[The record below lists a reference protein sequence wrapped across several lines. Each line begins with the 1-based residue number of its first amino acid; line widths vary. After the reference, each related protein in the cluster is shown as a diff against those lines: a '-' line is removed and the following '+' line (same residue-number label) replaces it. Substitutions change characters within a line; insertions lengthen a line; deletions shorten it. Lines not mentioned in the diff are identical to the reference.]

1 MMRDYTIP
9 YNVTAEDALKIFYRN
24 MAIILKQAQSAE
36 DPMEIERLMYDLRV
50 CARNVSTL
58 ARVKP
63 DAVVNPA
70 PETAE
75 G

>member
-1 MMRDYTIP
+1 MMRDYTVP
-9 YNVTAEDALKIFYRN
+9 YNVTAEEALKIFYKN

-36 DPMEIERLMYDLRV
+36 DPVEIERLMYDLRV

-70 PETAE
+70 PEIAE

>member
-1 MMRDYTIP
+1 MMRDYTVP
-9 YNVTAEDALKIFYRN
+9 YNVTAEDALKIFYKN

-36 DPMEIERLMYDLRV
+36 DPVEIERLMYDMRV

-58 ARVKP
+58 ARMKP

-70 PETAE
+70 PGAAE
-75 G
+75 Q

>member
-9 YNVTAEDALKIFYRN
+9 YNVTADDALKIFYKN

-36 DPMEIERLMYDLRV
+36 DPAEIERLMYDLRV

>member
-9 YNVTAEDALKIFYRN
+9 YNVTAEEALKIFYKN
-24 MAIILKQAQSAE
+24 MSIILKQAQSAE
-36 DPMEIERLMYDLRV
+36 DPVEIERLMYDLRV

>member
-1 MMRDYTIP
+1 MMRDYTVP
-9 YNVTAEDALKIFYRN
+9 YNVTAEEALKIFYRN
-24 MAIILKQAQSAE
+24 MAIILRQAQSAE
-36 DPMEIERLMYDLRV
+36 DPVEVERLMYDLRV

-58 ARVKP
+58 ARMKP
-63 DAVVNPA
+63 DVVVNPA

>member
-9 YNVTAEDALKIFYRN
+9 YNVTAEEALKIFYRN

-36 DPMEIERLMYDLRV
+36 DPVEIERLMYDLRV

-70 PETAE
+70 PEVAE

>member
-36 DPMEIERLMYDLRV
+36 DPVEIERLMYDLRV

-70 PETAE
+70 PEAAE

>member
-1 MMRDYTIP
+1 MMRDYTVP

-36 DPMEIERLMYDLRV
+36 DPVEIERLMYDLRV

>member
-9 YNVTAEDALKIFYRN
+9 YNVTAEDALKVFYKN
-24 MAIILKQAQSAE
+24 MGIILKQAQSAE
-36 DPMEIERLMYDLRV
+36 DPVEIERLMYDLRV

>member
-1 MMRDYTIP
+1 MMRDYSVP
-9 YNVTAEDALKIFYRN
+9 YNVTAEEALKIFYKN
-24 MAIILKQAQSAE
+24 MAIILRQAQSAE
-36 DPMEIERLMYDLRV
+36 GPVEIERLMYDLRV

>member
-9 YNVTAEDALKIFYRN
+9 YNVTAEDALKIFYKN
-24 MAIILKQAQSAE
+24 MAIILKQVQSAE
-36 DPMEIERLMYDLRV
+36 DPVEIERLMYDLRV

-75 G
+75 D

>member
-9 YNVTAEDALKIFYRN
+9 YNVTAEDALKIFYKN
-24 MAIILKQAQSAE
+24 MAIIMKQAQSAE
-36 DPMEIERLMYDLRV
+36 DPAEIERLMYDLRV
-50 CARNVSTL
+50 CARNASML

>member
-9 YNVTAEDALKIFYRN
+9 YNVTAEEALKIFYKN
-24 MAIILKQAQSAE
+24 MTIILKQVQSAE
-36 DPMEIERLMYDLRV
+36 DPVEIERLMYDLRV

-70 PETAE
+70 PENAE

>member
-9 YNVTAEDALKIFYRN
+9 YNVTAEEALKIFYRN
-24 MAIILKQAQSAE
+24 MVIILKQAQSAE
-36 DPMEIERLMYDLRV
+36 DPVEIERLMYDLRV

-70 PETAE
+70 PGTAE

>member
-9 YNVTAEDALKIFYRN
+9 YNVTAEEALKIFYRN
-24 MAIILKQAQSAE
+24 MAIILKQVQSAE
-36 DPMEIERLMYDLRV
+36 DPVEIERLMYDLRV

>member
-1 MMRDYTIP
+1 MMRDYTVP

-36 DPMEIERLMYDLRV
+36 DPVEIERLMYDLRV

-63 DAVVNPA
+63 DAIVNPA

>member
-24 MAIILKQAQSAE
+24 MAIILKQVQSAE
-36 DPMEIERLMYDLRV
+36 DPVEIERLMYDLRV

>member
-9 YNVTAEDALKIFYRN
+9 YNVTAEDALKIFYKN
-24 MAIILKQAQSAE
+24 MAIILRQAQSAE
-36 DPMEIERLMYDLRV
+36 DPVEIERLMYDLRV

-75 G
+75 D

>member
-9 YNVTAEDALKIFYRN
+9 YNVTAEDALKIFYKN
-24 MAIILKQAQSAE
+24 MAIILRQVQSAE
-36 DPMEIERLMYDLRV
+36 DPVEIERLMYDLRV

>member
-1 MMRDYTIP
+1 MMRDYTVP
-9 YNVTAEDALKIFYRN
+9 YNVTAEDALKIFYKN

-36 DPMEIERLMYDLRV
+36 DPAEIERLMYDLRV

>member
-1 MMRDYTIP
+1 MMRDYTVP

-24 MAIILKQAQSAE
+24 MAIILKQVQSAE
-36 DPMEIERLMYDLRV
+36 DPVEIERLMYDMRV

-58 ARVKP
+58 ARMKP

-75 G
+75 E

>member
-9 YNVTAEDALKIFYRN
+9 YNVTVEDARGIFYKN
-24 MAIILKQAQSAE
+24 MMIILKQAQSAE
-36 DPMEIERLMYDLRV
+36 DPAEIERLMYDLRV

-58 ARVKP
+58 ARMRP

-70 PETAE
+70 PETSE

>member
-9 YNVTAEDALKIFYRN
+9 YNVTAEEGMKIFYRN

-36 DPMEIERLMYDLRV
+36 DPAEIERLMYDLRV

>member
-9 YNVTAEDALKIFYRN
+9 YNVTAEEALKIFYKN
-24 MAIILKQAQSAE
+24 MAIILKQVQSAE
-36 DPMEIERLMYDLRV
+36 DPVEIERLMYDLRV

-70 PETAE
+70 PENAE

>member
-1 MMRDYTIP
+1 MMRDYTVP

-36 DPMEIERLMYDLRV
+36 DPVEIERLMYDLRV

-75 G
+75 V

>member
-36 DPMEIERLMYDLRV
+36 DPVEIERLMYDLRV

-75 G
+75 S

>member
-1 MMRDYTIP
+1 MMRDYTVP
-9 YNVTAEDALKIFYRN
+9 YNVTAEEALKIFYRN

>member
-9 YNVTAEDALKIFYRN
+9 YNVTAEEALKIFYKN

-36 DPMEIERLMYDLRV
+36 DPVEIERLMYDLRV

-70 PETAE
+70 PGTTE

>member
-1 MMRDYTIP
+1 
-9 YNVTAEDALKIFYRN
+9 

-36 DPMEIERLMYDLRV
+36 DPVEIERLMYDLRV

-75 G
+75 E

>member
-9 YNVTAEDALKIFYRN
+9 YNVTAEDALKIFYKN
-24 MAIILKQAQSAE
+24 MVIILKQAQSAE
-36 DPMEIERLMYDLRV
+36 DPAEIERLMYDLRV

>member
-24 MAIILKQAQSAE
+24 MVIILKQAQSAE
-36 DPMEIERLMYDLRV
+36 DPVEIERLMYDLRV

>member
-9 YNVTAEDALKIFYRN
+9 YNVTAEDALKIFYKN
-24 MAIILKQAQSAE
+24 MSIILRQAQSAE
-36 DPMEIERLMYDLRV
+36 DPVEIERLMYDMRV

-75 G
+75 E

>member
-1 MMRDYTIP
+1 MMRDYTVP
-9 YNVTAEDALKIFYRN
+9 YNVTAEDALKIFYKN

-36 DPMEIERLMYDLRV
+36 DPVEIERLMYDLRV

-70 PETAE
+70 PENAE

>member
-1 MMRDYTIP
+1 MMRDYTVP
-9 YNVTAEDALKIFYRN
+9 YNVTAEDALKIFYKN
-24 MAIILKQAQSAE
+24 MMVILKQAQSAE
-36 DPMEIERLMYDLRV
+36 DPVEIERLMYEMRV

-58 ARVKP
+58 ARMKP

-70 PETAE
+70 PGTTE

>member
-9 YNVTAEDALKIFYRN
+9 YNVTAEEALKIFYRN

-36 DPMEIERLMYDLRV
+36 DPVEIERLMYDLRV

-70 PETAE
+70 PEAAE
-75 G
+75 A

>member
-1 MMRDYTIP
+1 MMRDYTVP
-9 YNVTAEDALKIFYRN
+9 CNVTAEDALKIFYKN
-24 MAIILKQAQSAE
+24 MAIILKQVQSAE
-36 DPMEIERLMYDLRV
+36 DPVEIERLMYDLRV

-58 ARVKP
+58 ARMKP

>member
-9 YNVTAEDALKIFYRN
+9 YNVTAEDALKIFYKN

-36 DPMEIERLMYDLRV
+36 DPVEIERLMYDLRV

-63 DAVVNPA
+63 DAVINPA

>member
-24 MAIILKQAQSAE
+24 MAIIMKQAQSAE
-36 DPMEIERLMYDLRV
+36 DPVEIERLMYDLRV

-70 PETAE
+70 PEAPE

>member
-9 YNVTAEDALKIFYRN
+9 YNVTAEEALKMFYKN

-36 DPMEIERLMYDLRV
+36 DPVEIERLMYDLRV

>member
-9 YNVTAEDALKIFYRN
+9 YNVTAEEALKIFYRN

-36 DPMEIERLMYDLRV
+36 DPAEIERLMYDLRV

-70 PETAE
+70 PETAK